1 MKYLSA
7 FGIFIIFLH
16 LLFQYSTQ
24 QRFQAFSSFLYQHS
38 IPIRNTKRRV
48 VVATLANDAY
58 SPLVSLLNNRLS
70 RLELK
75 SLFVFCADDRIY
87 QFCIRNNI
95 SAWFLRDTPCQ
106 LSPSYQQLWK
116 LSLGS
121 QLKNKT
127 LFAGTQEFV
136 SFTQLKYLIFY
147 AILSNHYDLLFSD
160 LDILWI
166 NNPLQYL
173 LEESSEA
180 DILIQ
185 TDRKHSS
192 QSLFSYLNTGFLYI
206 RSHCGTQL
214 LLRTMIK
221 HATKWQSQQR
231 NFNQILCRT
240 GPQWYSKR
248 ITDDTCLTFLE
259 PDTLFSSCKKL
270 PFSIIQ
276 SMVVKISSRVLSP
289 QLFPHGAASLIVSR
303 NGSQETMRIID
314 MKVSQLP
321 TTFISNIFIIHFNW
335 LKGVVNKSNRIQQVM
350 QHFGLTYE
358 DGNVK

>member
-116 LSLGS
+116 LSL
-121 QLKNKT
+121 
-127 LFAGTQEFV
+127 GTQEFV

-289 QLFPHGAASLIVSR
+289 QLFPHGAASLIS
-303 NGSQETMRIID
+303 
-314 MKVSQLP
+314 LP